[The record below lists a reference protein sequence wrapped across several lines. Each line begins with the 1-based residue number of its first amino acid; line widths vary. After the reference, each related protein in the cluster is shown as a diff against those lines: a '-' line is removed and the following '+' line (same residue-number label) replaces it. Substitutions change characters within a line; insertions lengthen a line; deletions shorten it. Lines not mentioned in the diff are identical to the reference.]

1 MEKGER
7 SFFFFLPELYI
18 SAKHLQLPSDCQMW
32 NKAKCFFVTFGHV
45 SRARKLCFWA
55 LSADMFAL
63 EGVKEQGSLSAASVI
78 APEWCMSCRKPRG
91 EVIWGKESKM
101 LTKPKRPLLKMEDTS
116 GLFKASLRV
125 CAHLI
130 CLLFFRM
137 NQQDLVVE
145 QGDGLWVTISL
156 GSISC
161 QAFHAFIYD
170 LQSNFTA

>member
-7 SFFFFLPELYI
+7 GFFFFYLNYI
-18 SAKHLQLPSDCQMW
+18 SQLNISSYPLI
-32 NKAKCFFVTFGHV
+32 AKCETKPSASLWPLAMSVGPANSV
-45 SRARKLCFWA
+45 SEHEVLTCLPWKEWRSGARCQQLQW
-55 LSADMFAL
+55 LPQS
-63 EGVKEQGSLSAASVI
+63 G
-78 APEWCMSCRKPRG
+78 MSCRKPRG
-91 EVIWGKESKM
+91 EVIWGKESKT

-130 CLLFFRM
+130 SLLFFRM

-161 QAFHAFIYD
+161 QVFHAFIYD